1 MVQDLEARLAAALE
15 GRYEMRGLLGHGGMG
30 AVFLAAETSL
40 DRLVAI
46 KVLPPSLS
54 MDEEL
59 LTRFQRE
66 AKTAARLDH
75 PGIVPIYAVEDI
87 LEVRGGP
94 IRSGTSGSAD
104 PRQTTGGSQFVVR
117 QPAPGGPTSP

>member
-1 MVQDLEARLAAALE
+1 MGQTFWTSWRVAPYRRADAMKCANCKAVLSGEPTCPTCGTLYTVSRSGASIPSIVQDLEARLAAALE

-59 LTRFQRE
+59 LTREHAF
-66 AKTAARLDH
+66 
-75 PGIVPIYAVEDI
+75 AV
-87 LEVRGGP
+87 
-94 IRSGTSGSAD
+94 
-104 PRQTTGGSQFVVR
+104 VVD
-117 QPAPGGPTSP
+117 QK